1 MRNGY
6 LWVLWS
12 ALSLSV
18 ITAVTLLL
26 ILTDLSL
33 FRNNPLIY
41 IVSVGAATAG
51 LGVMMQNHYYV
62 PLIKSIRLQGR
73 LLLASLMLLI
83 LSVPAA
89 IIYIYYDLSGK
100 ETLNLLSAL
109 FTSLAAVFF
118 FASLYTFTML
128 SRATIYSF
136 LDEESGRDRRRSG
149 VMVISLMAVLLLF
162 IVLLAVK
169 VFTGFNV
176 SGLVVMLPMLAIL
189 QIILDIILTVDFKNT
204 LSRKFSKEPADIHAF
219 DNQLPESEHVMG
231 FRSVLL
237 FPAHYLDLISGKLDY
252 LNSRADDSYASEVI
266 RIAGS
271 TFDPALVQSLKV
283 IAQTTRFSDPVKH
296 EAAVTAATIERYYS
310 DPVRNAEILRR
321 PGISEK
327 TAGYRSLLVSR
338 RTPQVS
344 DVLRLLGDKDPE
356 ARRIGLAA
364 AGRFNMRELRE
375 DALQAL
381 FSPETEKEAFYLL
394 VHFGPES
401 YSDIIVSALKP
412 QNSERSGLM
421 IMRLLSL
428 MSPSEAMPYLFNF
441 MSGGPVSVRLAAYRY
456 MCQHEFPVETK
467 NNRRTEETIIETVH
481 NIARIIVLQ
490 TEALK
495 NRHFLLSS
503 ALKWERSMNTELLL
517 CMLSLLAGPVV
528 AGMIRDHAATGTV
541 YGAGIAAEVIDSVIK
556 GPVRKPL
563 RALFGHHTDSVRLN
577 ELASSYPVR
586 EVEPGS
592 LASVI
597 LSSEQ
602 NITGVWTKACA
613 LHKIADEGRGIGK
626 DLALSYLFSNTQI
639 LQEEAA
645 GAIRAV
651 NAEWFAG
658 AESRLPDK
666 VRQKVAAVVSGS
678 VPSVSM
684 TFDKTRFLSLCFN
697 RIPEERIIMLAS
709 GMNYS
714 EAYNSDTHPGLLTWV
729 VPSSQGK
736 SGLYLLPVDYITAF
750 VFHHPE
756 YTDIFVNHID
766 NITS

>member
-6 LWVLWS
+6 LWVLWA

-26 ILTDLSL
+26 TITDLSL
-33 FRNNPLIY
+33 FRNNPLLY

-51 LGVMMQNHYYV
+51 LGVLMQNHYYV

-73 LLLASLMLLI
+73 LLLASLMLLV

-89 IIYIYYDLSGK
+89 IIYIYYDLNGK

-128 SRATIYSF
+128 SRATIFSF
-136 LDEESGRDRRRSG
+136 FDEESNRDRKRSG
-149 VMVISLMAVLLLF
+149 VMVISLMSVMLLF

-169 VFTGFNV
+169 VFTGFNF
-176 SGLVVMLPMLAIL
+176 SGLVVMLPLLAIL
-189 QIILDIILTVDFKNT
+189 QIIFDIILTFDFKNT
-204 LSRKFSKEPADIHAF
+204 LLRKLTTKPADIPGCDHQTP
-219 DNQLPESEHVMG
+219 DNEHVRG

-237 FPAHYLDLISGKLDY
+237 FSAHYLDLISGKLDY
-252 LNSRADDSYASEVI
+252 LNSSADDSYASEII
-266 RIAGS
+266 RIAGN
-271 TFDPALVQSLKV
+271 TFDPALVPPLKA
-283 IAQTTRFSDPVKH
+283 IAQAARFGEPVNR
-296 EAAVTAATIERYYS
+296 EAAVTAATIEKYYS
-310 DPVRNAEILRR
+310 DPVRNADILRQ

-327 TAGYRSLLVSR
+327 TAGFRTFLVSR

-344 DVLRLLGDKDPE
+344 EVLRLLGDKDPE
-356 ARRIGLAA
+356 ARRIGLAT
-364 AGRFNMRELRE
+364 AGRFNLRELRE

-381 FSPETEKEAFYLL
+381 FSPETEREAFNLL

-401 YSDIIVSALKP
+401 YSDIIGPALKP
-412 QNSERSGLM
+412 QNSERVSLM
-421 IMRLLSL
+421 LMRLLSL
-428 MSPSEAMPYLFNF
+428 MPPSEAMPYLFNF
-441 MSGGPVSVRLAAYRY
+441 MSGGPVSVRLEAYRY
-456 MCQHEFPVETK
+456 MCRNEFPVETK
-467 NNRRTEETIIETVH
+467 KNRRSEEAIIETIH
-481 NIARIIVLQ
+481 TIARIIVLQ
-490 TEALK
+490 NEALK
-495 NRHFLLSS
+495 NRYFLLSS
-503 ALKWERSMNTELLL
+503 ALEWERSMNTELLL
-517 CMLSLLAGPVV
+517 CMLSLLTGPVT
-528 AGMIRDHAATGTV
+528 AGMIRDHVISGTV
-541 YGAGIAAEVIDSVIK
+541 YGAGIAAEVIDTVIK
-556 GPVRKPL
+556 DPVRKPL
-563 RALFGHHTDSVRLN
+563 RALFGHHTDSGRLN
-577 ELASSYPVR
+577 ELASSFPVR

-592 LASVI
+592 LASMI

-645 GAIRAV
+645 EVIRTV
-651 NAEWFAG
+651 NPEWFAG
-658 AESRLPDK
+658 AESRLPDQ
-666 VRQKVAAVVSGS
+666 VRQKVASVVSGS
-678 VPSVSM
+678 VPTVSM
-684 TFDKTRFLSLCFN
+684 AFDKTRFLSLCFN
-697 RIPEERIIMLAS
+697 RIPEERMIMLSS

-729 VPSSQGK
+729 VPSSRGK

-756 YTDIFVNHID
+756 YTDIFVNYID
-766 NITS
+766 NITG